1 MIGKEAPP
9 LHPLSG
15 LRDLFRSLGVN
26 DETEG
31 ERETLDD
38 GDHLEILQTGLER
51 LAVWVTAGGRGSND
65 CIARRARFL
74 FFVTDFDSRDK
85 SWADHARE
93 TGDSPQLV
101 FEVKENFSKV
111 FQFNFSKGY
120 ASKNKKLHV
129 LAR

>member
-1 MIGKEAPP
+1 MQSVPVLASAIVPEVDPESRPNALGCPEPSDNRETVSTRPP
-9 LHPLSG
+9 PHPLSA

-38 GDHLEILQTGLER
+38 GYHLEILQTGLER

-85 SWADHARE
+85 S
-93 TGDSPQLV
+93 
-101 FEVKENFSKV
+101 
-111 FQFNFSKGY
+111 
-120 ASKNKKLHV
+120 
-129 LAR
+129 